1 MQKETRDYCMPCVF
15 MRIRS
20 HSWIFL
26 LEYVE
31 HTTKSARISHTKY
44 TLKIKGS
51 QFNRGANVRIKVAR
65 G

>member
-20 HSWIFL
+20 HSWILFL
-26 LEYVE
+26 LEFVE
-31 HTTKSARISHTKY
+31 HTTKSAHISHTKY

-51 QFNRGANVRIKVAR
+51 QTGAPT
-65 G
+65 